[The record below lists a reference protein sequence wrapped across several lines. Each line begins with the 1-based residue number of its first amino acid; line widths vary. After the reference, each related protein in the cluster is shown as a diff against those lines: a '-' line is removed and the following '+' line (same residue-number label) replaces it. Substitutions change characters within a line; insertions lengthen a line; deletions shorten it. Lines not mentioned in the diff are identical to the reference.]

1 MQLSTN
7 WAFAFNDC
15 HNFYDEQLLE
25 IAPVQINVKLQ
36 HLTKCGMKIEDTR
49 FMKNEEW

>member
-1 MQLSTN
+1 MQ
-7 WAFAFNDC
+7 FKHQVGICINDC
-15 HNFYDEQLLE
+15 HNFYEDQLLE
-25 IAPVQINVKLQ
+25 IASAQINIKLQ